1 MIRMIRNGKHP
12 TGGFGVRGSVS
23 LIVLVILMVMSLIA
37 ITLTYLA
44 QTESY
49 SSRNWQEGLQT
60 RIAAFTGLDEGG
72 GGIPPIGPRDE
83 NGEATNDGAR
93 AIRIGLTVDD
103 LFDLEPIAAT
113 DAEGEAAEGEA
124 ADDAAI
130 PQAHR
135 ARFDLTHLTQ
145 TTTEDG
151 EPSADQDRAQRRS
164 AARMWPGKVRNNFG
178 THTVED
184 ESAKIN
190 INALVP
196 SPEVLAA
203 RTLDASSTA
212 FASSDFEDAFGVE
225 AHVPPAALTEDDL
238 AAFIATALELRGL
251 GAEVSP
257 ADLARAIVAR
267 RYGPDGQPGA
277 ASIDDNANSGQAD
290 PADDGVDNDGDY
302 SIDNV
307 EESVLGTDFDGLD
320 NNRDGR
326 IDEPG
331 EGIGDDGIDNDG
343 DGRIDDD
350 DEAIDEAA
358 EFDPDIRVN
367 PAGDDRPFARIEDLL
382 TIPGMSREI
391 FDLISP
397 NLTVFS
403 VSRRAY
409 ASPIDSDTGY
419 AQIDPNTATAEDIFD
434 ALTARYAELPEEL
447 LGQFTVNIL
456 DRRDPDSEP
465 TVAYLG
471 SASAEPYVGLELTP
485 YISEVYANAS
495 TDEADGDDGQ
505 YFEIVNPHN
514 NLSFDLTGWRIEG
527 AGVTVWLS
535 GDLKP
540 GDILLVTDDYDE
552 SNDPDPENDPGFG
565 SLYDI
570 FGVAA
575 NGITNRI
582 QVVALMNL
590 SDFSGKLTLYDK
602 DDAAVDEFAWTG
614 AARFG
619 HPWSFQRLDPRRRNS
634 MRPRMAT
641 PLMLN
646 TGSPRPCTDESGTR
660 MQDIGEQLHNQPF
673 NSPLELLL
681 VSTAYVTPAAL
692 EITSEYEPIQIE
704 QWCWQYPTLQGES
717 QDELANLSV
726 DVVDLFMPGA
736 PAKGGRERARAMML
750 ARIAEAP
757 GGELDEEL
765 GAIAI
770 EMEWRSRLAAPRPA
784 YGRINLN
791 SASPAVLAALPG
803 VDLPLAWRIG
813 ALRNAWLT
821 GQSAEDVLT
830 QGPQIP
836 IEAEARRRF
845 LANWYRSIPP
855 SAPSR
860 WRGLAEFLL
869 DEDLWDDAP
878 LIERISKTNPFS
890 RLVTFHTL
898 SLKVTSE
905 ATSPRAGDSNRR
917 TRTMRAQRLVAA
929 DRGRIET
936 LGFHYVYPP
945 VSPENDPDLRF
956 ASLDSGNRD
965 IASNMIARAEAQALA
980 VIEMLKAERDT
991 DASLRDDASR
1001 GASSAAQA
1009 AAQAGAEPRTR
1020 RSIDFNSSR
1029 N

>member
-1 MIRMIRNGKHP
+1 MIRKSKHP
-12 TGGFGVRGSVS
+12 TRAFGPRGSVS
-23 LIVLVILMVMSLIA
+23 LIALVILMVMSLIA

-44 QTESY
+44 HTETY

-60 RIAAFTGLDEGG
+60 RIAVFTGLDVGGG

-83 NGEATNDGAR
+83 FGAAKASGAR
-93 AIRIGLTVDD
+93 PIKIQLSVDE
-103 LFDLEPIAAT
+103 LFNVEPIAPP
-113 DAEGEAAEGEA
+113 DAEGEEAEDEA
-124 ADDAAI
+124 AVADGATI
-130 PQAHR
+130 PETHR
-135 ARFDLTHLTQ
+135 AQFDLTHLTR
-145 TTTEDG
+145 TTTEDEDQSNG
-151 EPSADQDRAQRRS
+151 KDPSEVRS
-164 AARMWPGKVRNNFG
+164 AARMWPWKVRNNFG
-178 THTVED
+178 AHTIED

-196 SPEVLAA
+196 SPEILAA
-203 RTLDASSTA
+203 RTVAGSGTA
-212 FASSDFEDAFGVE
+212 FASSDFKDAFGDE
-225 AHVPPAALTEDDL
+225 AHAPPAALTEDDL

-251 GAEVSP
+251 GTEVSP
-257 ADLARAIVAR
+257 AALARAIVAR

-290 PADDGVDNDGDY
+290 PAEDGVDNDGDY
-302 SIDNV
+302 FIDNV
-307 EESVLGTDFDGLD
+307 EESVLGTEFDGLD

-343 DGRIDDD
+343 NGRIDDD
-350 DEAIDEAA
+350 EEAIDEAA
-358 EFDPDIRVN
+358 EFDPDIRVP
-367 PAGDDRPFARIEDLL
+367 PAGDDRPFTRIEDLL

-391 FDLISP
+391 FDVISP

-403 VSRRAY
+403 ISRRAY
-409 ASPIDSDTGY
+409 ASPIESDTGY
-419 AQIDPNTATAEDIFD
+419 AQIDPNTATAEDIFA
-434 ALTARYAELPEEL
+434 ALTTRYGELPEEL

-514 NLSFDLTGWRIEG
+514 NLSFDLSGWRIEG

-535 GDLKP
+535 GDLNP

-552 SNDPDPENDPGFG
+552 SNDPDPEDEPGFG

-575 NGITNRI
+575 NGMTNRI
-582 QVVALMNL
+582 QVVSLMNL
-590 SDFSGKLTLYDK
+590 NDFSGKLTLYDK
-602 DDAAVDEFAWTG
+602 DDVAVDEFSWTG

-641 PLMLN
+641 PLMFN
-646 TGSPRPCTDESGTR
+646 TGSPRSCTDESGTR

-704 QWCWQYPTLQGES
+704 QWCWQYPTLEGES
-717 QDELANLSV
+717 RDELANLSV

-736 PAKGGRERARAMML
+736 PSNGGRERARAMMML

-757 GGELDEEL
+757 GGDLDEEL
-765 GAIAI
+765 ATIAI

-791 SASPAVLAALPG
+791 SASPAVIAALPG
-803 VDLPLAWRIG
+803 VDLPFAWRID

-821 GQSAEDVLT
+821 GQSAEDVLAH
-830 QGPQIP
+830 GPQIP
-836 IEAEARRRF
+836 NEAEARRRF

-860 WRGLAEFLL
+860 WRGLSEFLL
-869 DEDLWDDAP
+869 DEDLWEDAS
-878 LIERISKTNPFS
+878 LIERISKSNPFS

-905 ATSPRAGDSNRR
+905 ATSPKVANKNRR
-917 TRTMRAQRLVAA
+917 TRTMRSQRLVAA

-936 LGFHYVYPP
+936 FGFHYVYPP

-956 ASLDSGNRD
+956 ASLDSSNRD
-965 IASNMIARAEAQALA
+965 IAANMIARAEAQALA
-980 VIEMLKAERDT
+980 VIEMLEAERDT
-991 DASLRDDASR
+991 DASLRDYVTPAGR
-1001 GASSAAQA
+1001 PEAQL
-1009 AAQAGAEPRTR
+1009 PTR
-1020 RSIDFNSSR
+1020 RSFSINSTR

>member
-1 MIRMIRNGKHP
+1 MIRKTKHSAR
-12 TGGFGVRGSVS
+12 GFDARGSAS

-44 QTESY
+44 QTETY

-60 RIAAFTGLDEGG
+60 RIAVFTGLDEGG
-72 GGIPPIGPRDE
+72 GGVIPPIGPRDE
-83 NGEATNDGAR
+83 DGAAR
-93 AIRIGLTVDD
+93 NYGARPIKMQLTVDE
-103 LFDLEPIAAT
+103 LFDLEPIAPP
-113 DAEGEAAEGEA
+113 DAEGEEADGDSAAVA
-124 ADDAAI
+124 AAGAAI
-130 PQAHR
+130 PYASR
-135 ARFDLTHLTQ
+135 AQFDVTHLTQ
-145 TTTEDG
+145 TKTEDE
-151 EPSADQDRAQRRS
+151 EPNAEQDRAEGRNGGQ
-164 AARMWPGKVRNNFG
+164 MWPWKVRNNLG
-178 THTVED
+178 AHMVED

-190 INALVP
+190 INAIVP
-196 SPEVLAA
+196 SPEILAA
-203 RTLDASSTA
+203 RTVTGFGADNWASN
-212 FASSDFEDAFGVE
+212 FEDTFGAE

-238 AAFIATALELRGL
+238 AAFIATSLELRGL

-257 ADLARAIVAR
+257 ATLARAIVAR
-267 RYGPDGQPGA
+267 RYGPDEQPGA
-277 ASIDDNANSGQAD
+277 ATIDDNANSGQAN
-290 PADDGVDNDGDY
+290 PGEDGVDNDGDY
-302 SIDNV
+302 FIDNI
-307 EESVLGTDFDGLD
+307 EESVLGTGFDGVD

-326 IDEPG
+326 IDEA
-331 EGIGDDGIDNDG
+331 EESINDDGIDNDG

-350 DEAIDEAA
+350 EEAVDEAA

-367 PAGDDRPFARIEDLL
+367 PAGDDQPYARIEDLL
-382 TIPGMSREI
+382 TIPGMSRDV
-391 FDLISP
+391 FDLIAP

-403 VSRRAY
+403 VSRRGY
-409 ASPIDSDTGY
+409 ASPIESDTGY

-434 ALTARYAELPEEL
+434 ALTARYRELPEEL
-447 LGQFTVNIL
+447 LGQFTVNII

-465 TVAYLG
+465 TEAYLG
-471 SASAEPYVGLELTP
+471 SASAEPYVGLEMTP

-514 NLSFDLTGWRIEG
+514 ELSFDLTGWRIEG

-535 GDLKP
+535 GDLNP

-552 SNDPDPENDPGFG
+552 SNDPDPEDDPGFG

-575 NGITNRI
+575 NGMTNRI
-582 QVVALMNL
+582 QVAALMNL

-646 TGSPRPCTDESGTR
+646 TGSPRPCTDDSGTR
-660 MQDIGEQLHNQPF
+660 LQDVGEQLHNQPF

-692 EITSEYEPIQIE
+692 EIRSEYEPIQIE
-704 QWCWQYPTLQGES
+704 QWCWQYPTLEGGS
-717 QDELANLSV
+717 RDELANLSV
-726 DVVDLFMPGA
+726 DVVDLFMPGV
-736 PAKGGRERARAMML
+736 PTSGGRERARTMML
-750 ARIAEAP
+750 ARIADAP
-757 GGELDEEL
+757 AGELDEEL
-765 GAIAI
+765 GKIEI
-770 EMEWRSRLAAPRPA
+770 EMEWRGQLAATRPA

-791 SASPAVLAALPG
+791 SASPAVVAALPG
-803 VDLPLAWRIG
+803 VELPFAWRID

-821 GQSAEDVLT
+821 GQPAEDILA

-836 IEAEARRRF
+836 NEAEARKRF
-845 LANWYRSIPP
+845 LANWYRAIPP

-860 WRGLAEFLL
+860 WRGLSEFLL

-878 LIERISKTNPFS
+878 LIERISKSNPFS

-898 SLKVTSE
+898 SFKVTSE
-905 ATSPRAGDSNRR
+905 TTSPKAANKNRR
-917 TRTMRAQRLVAA
+917 TRTMRSQRLVAA

-936 LGFHYVYPP
+936 FGFHYVFAP

-956 ASLDSGNRD
+956 ASLDSSNRD

-980 VIEMLKAERDT
+980 VIQMLEAERD
-991 DASLRDDASR
+991 AQANLRDYTSPT
-1001 GASSAAQA
+1001 
-1009 AAQAGAEPRTR
+1009 AQAGEQPPTR
-1020 RSIDFNSSR
+1020 RSFDINSSH